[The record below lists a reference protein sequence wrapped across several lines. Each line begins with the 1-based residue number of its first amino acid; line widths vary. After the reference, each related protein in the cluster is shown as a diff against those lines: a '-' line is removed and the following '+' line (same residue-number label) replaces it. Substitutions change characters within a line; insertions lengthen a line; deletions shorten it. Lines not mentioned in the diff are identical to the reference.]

1 MRFLSK
7 IARRTAGALTR
18 NLRPYDMQRLTKTLV
33 DRARP
38 DSEQHDFRCPLCNYQ
53 GRFAPIFGSDAIR
66 FSSECPE
73 CHSRERHRFL
83 KLWMDGDPRCQSF
96 GRFLHFAPEPVL
108 SKELI
113 PKCRQYQTADIEP
126 GRADLV
132 LNIEELALESQSVD
146 AVMANH
152 VLEHVNDGKA
162 LPELLRVLRPG
173 GFAILTTPVIYAWA
187 ESYENAAVHGTSQQ
201 HLHFG
206 QGDHVRIFGADLE
219 DRIRAAGFQ
228 LETVCAD
235 GAMAARYATIRGD
248 MIYVATRPP
257 G

>member
-1 MRFLSK
+1 MRILSK
-7 IARRTAGALTR
+7 IARRTAEALTR
-18 NLRPYDMQRLTKTLV
+18 NLRPYDMQRLTKTLAE
-33 DRARP
+33 RARP
-38 DSEQHDFRCPLCNYQ
+38 DWEQHDFHCPLCGYR
-53 GRFAPIFGSDAIR
+53 GRFDPIFGSDAIR
-66 FSSECPE
+66 FSSECPQ

-83 KLWMDGDPRCQSF
+83 KLWMDGDARCQSF

-108 SKELI
+108 SRELA
-113 PKCRQYQTADIEP
+113 PKCRQYQTADIEA
-126 GRADLV
+126 GRADL
-132 LNIEELALESQSVD
+132 LLDIEDLELEDQCAD

-152 VLEHVNDGKA
+152 VLEHVDDSKA
-162 LPELLRVLRPG
+162 LSELRRVLRPG
-173 GFAILTTPVIYAWA
+173 GFAILTTPVIYAWR
-187 ESYENAAVHGTSQQ
+187 ESYEDAVVRGASQQ

-206 QGDHVRIFGADLE
+206 QNDHVRIFGADLE

-228 LETVCAD
+228 LEAVSAD